1 MKISFFLG
9 RIHHAMKLLPIA
21 AALQQRTVEIEFIV
35 ANNSINIDPA
45 TEYLHQFGI
54 NEFHHVND
62 YIDDI
67 EKVDKTVGALK
78 IDLRLFKY
86 VSPFWAMSSIQEAA
100 ECLVGFNNYLDV
112 SKPDAVF
119 GLHENNFW
127 VKMLFYLARQKD
139 IRTYSLQ
146 EGIILEREE
155 RDLKKYSIGTDY
167 TDFLFSWSE
176 YDKQFYSD
184 ESKIYA
190 VGPSHLDEFI
200 SIKSDPDRLREFLS
214 VVRSR
219 LGIAPNCQI
228 PL

>member
-21 AALQQRTVEIEFIV
+21 AALQERTVEIEFII
-35 ANNSINIDPA
+35 ANNSINIDPTTA
-45 TEYLHQFGI
+45 YLHQFGI

-67 EKVDKTVGALK
+67 DKVNTIVDALK
-78 IDLRLFKY
+78 IDSRLFKHIP
-86 VSPFWAMSSIQEAA
+86 PFWIMSSVREAA

-127 VKMLFYLARQKD
+127 VKMLFYLAHQKE

-155 RDLKKYSIGTDY
+155 RDLKKYSLGTDY

-184 ESKIYA
+184 ESKIYP
-190 VGPSHLDEFI
+190 VGPSH
-200 SIKSDPDRLREFLS
+200 RLTTLFFSL
-214 VVRSR
+214 VY
-219 LGIAPNCQI
+219 N
-228 PL
+228 